1 MKSYLPT
8 HSVFHKFAAQ
18 YLCSFA
24 DAIRT
29 KRAEAKHPCQYRDIV
44 DFDAIRTKCAEAKI
58 WRPRG
63 TVQEAEMQSARNA
76 FPICYSLLCPVV
88 GFNRRA

>member
-1 MKSYLPT
+1 MRHLKSYLPT

-29 KRAEAKHPCQYRDIV
+29 KRAEAKFTGIIPHPWSNG
-44 DFDAIRTKCAEAKI
+44 DAIRTKRAEAKYYGGANV
-58 WRPRG
+58 R
-63 TVQEAEMQSARNA
+63 
-76 FPICYSLLCPVV
+76 
-88 GFNRRA
+88 

>member
-1 MKSYLPT
+1 MRHLKSYLPT

-29 KRAEAKHPCQYRDIV
+29 KRAEAKGHILPPYAVLR
-44 DFDAIRTKCAEAKI
+44 DAIRTKRAEAKTRDEREYLADLI
-58 WRPRG
+58 DAIHTNALR
-63 TVQEAEMQSARNA
+63 QSGG
-76 FPICYSLLCPVV
+76 VV
-88 GFNRRA
+88 RYVL

>member
-1 MKSYLPT
+1 MRHLKNYLPT

-29 KRAEAKHPCQYRDIV
+29 KRAEAKGHILPPYAVLR
-44 DFDAIRTKCAEAKI
+44 DAIRTKRAEAKTRDEREYLTDLI
-58 WRPRG
+58 DAIH
-63 TVQEAEMQSARNA
+63 TNA
-76 FPICYSLLCPVV
+76 L
-88 GFNRRA
+88 RQRALHTPMR

>member
-1 MKSYLPT
+1 MRHLKSYLPT

-29 KRAEAKHPCQYRDIV
+29 KRAEAKTRDEREYLADLI
-44 DFDAIRTKCAEAKI
+44 DAIHT
-58 WRPRG
+58 
-63 TVQEAEMQSARNA
+63 NA
-76 FPICYSLLCPVV
+76 L
-88 GFNRRA
+88 RQRALHTPMR

>member
-1 MKSYLPT
+1 MRHLKSYLPT

-29 KRAEAKHPCQYRDIV
+29 KRAEAKQINADAVQNGLI
-44 DFDAIRTKCAEAKI
+44 DAIRTKRI
-58 WRPRG
+58 SNMLQSPMPGGW
-63 TVQEAEMQSARNA
+63 VQPPGIVLLAQQA
-76 FPICYSLLCPVV
+76 FPLPP
-88 GFNRRA
+88 FRMKK